1 MKLGSLNTG
10 GRDGTLV
17 VVSNDLRHAAEV
29 PDIALTLQSA
39 LENWAMAA
47 PELASIHRLV
57 CEGNYA
63 AAFELDPSMLI
74 APLPRAYQFLD
85 GSAYL
90 NHVELVRK
98 ARKAEMPPSLYD
110 DPLMYQA
117 VSDGFLAPTENIVLA
132 SEDYGIDFEAE
143 VVVVLD
149 DVPMGVSREAARHHI
164 KLIMLVN
171 DVSLRGLIPTELA
184 KGFGFIVGKPRSAF
198 SPVAVSPDA
207 LGAAWDGGKLSL
219 PLRVAMNG
227 EHFGAPN
234 AGVDMNFDFPA
245 LIAHAA
251 QTRPLAAGTIIGS
264 GTVSNRDSSKGFCCL
279 AEIRTIETIEDGAP
293 KTPFMKFGDRV
304 RIEMLDEAGVSI
316 FGAIDQTVVEY
327 KGARRT

>member
-1 MKLGSLNTG
+1 MKLGSLKSG

-17 VVSNDLRHAAEV
+17 VVSDDLSRAAPV
-29 PDIALTLQSA
+29 PDIAPTLQAA
-39 LENWAMAA
+39 LEDWATLAPQLSSISRLINEDHHAAAVPLDIADLAA
-47 PELASIHRLV
+47 P
-57 CEGNYA
+57 
-63 AAFELDPSMLI
+63 M
-74 APLPRAYQFLD
+74 PRAHQFLD

-98 ARKAEMPPSLYD
+98 ARNAEMPPSLYD

-117 VSDGFLAPTENIVLA
+117 VSDGFLAPTDDIAVA

-143 VVVVLD
+143 VVAVLD
-149 DVPMGVSREAARHHI
+149 DVPMGVGREAARDHI

-198 SPVAVSPDA
+198 SPVAVTPDV
-207 LGAAWDGGKLSL
+207 LGAAWDGGKVSL
-219 PLRVAMNG
+219 PLRVEMNG
-227 EHFGAPN
+227 EQFGAPN

-251 QTRPLAAGTIIGS
+251 RTRPLAAGTIVGS
-264 GTVSNRDSSKGFCCL
+264 GTVSNKDASKGFCCI

-293 KTPFMKFGDRV
+293 KTPFMSFGDRV
-304 RIEMLDEAGVSI
+304 RIEMLDEAGASI
-316 FGAIDQTVVEY
+316 FGAIEQTVVEY
-327 KGARRT
+327 KGP

>member
-1 MKLGSLNTG
+1 MKLGSLNSG
-10 GRDGTLV
+10 GRDGALV
-17 VVSNDLRHAAEV
+17 VVSDDLRWAAEV
-29 PDIALTLQSA
+29 PDIASTLQSA
-39 LENWAMAA
+39 LENWATAA
-47 PELASIHRLV
+47 PELASIYRLV

-63 AAFELDPSMLI
+63 AAFDLDPSTLI
-74 APLPRAYQFLD
+74 APLPRAHQFLD

-117 VSDGFLAPTENIVLA
+117 VSDGFLAPSENIALA
-132 SEDYGIDFEAE
+132 SEEYGIDFEAE

-149 DVPMGVSREAARHHI
+149 DVPMGVSRAAAHDHI

-171 DVSLRGLIPTELA
+171 DVSLRGLIPAELA

-219 PLRVAMNG
+219 PLRVTMNG
-227 EHFGAPN
+227 EPFGAPN
-234 AGVDMNFDFPA
+234 AGDDMNFDFPA

-264 GTVSNRDSSKGFCCL
+264 GTVSNRDSSKGFCCI
-279 AEIRTIETIEDGAP
+279 AEIRTIETIEEGAP

-304 RIEMLDEAGVSI
+304 RIEMLDEAGASI
-316 FGAIDQTVVEY
+316 FGAIEQTVVEY
-327 KGARRT
+327 KSA